1 MPAFLFR
8 CPITR
13 LNVQAFM
20 ADEVEAPNDVYKT
33 VKCVACQ
40 LFHIVNPKTGR
51 TAWDNGEADAS

>member
-1 MPAFLFR
+1 
-8 CPITR
+8 
-13 LNVQAFM
+13 M